1 MSLIPL
7 IFSNWWEDLER
18 PHRLFDQ
25 NFGVG
30 LYPDELL
37 DPMVQEEFL
46 RMPNLERRRM
56 KPLLYYRPWAELLR
70 RGKNV
75 DDGTSTVKA
84 DKDKFQVV
92 LDVKQFKP
100 DEINVKIIDKY
111 VVVEAKHEEQKDEH
125 GWISRQ
131 FTRKYM
137 IPEQCDID
145 QVSSSLSSDGVLS
158 IIAPRKAQIIKEKNE
173 RTIKIEQTGK
183 PAILEK
189 QVEKKEEKEV
199 SKKEESKKEE
209 PKKEEPKKEES
220 KKEEPKKMEGKKM
233 DAKKEECKKEECK
246 KEDCKKE
253 DCKKEDSKKE
263 ECKREECKREESKKE
278 KK

>member
-30 LYPDELL
+30 LYPDQLL
-37 DPMVQEEFL
+37 DPTVQEEFL
-46 RMPNLERRRM
+46 RMPTLERRM
-56 KPLLYYRPWAELLR
+56 KPLFYYRPWAELLR
-70 RGKNV
+70 RGSNV
-75 DDGTSTVKA
+75 NEGTSTVKA

-100 DEINVKIIDKY
+100 DEINVKVTDKY

-158 IIAPRKAQIIKEKNE
+158 ITAPRKEKMIKEKNE
-173 RTIKIEQTGK
+173 RKIKIEQTGK

-189 QVEKKEEKEV
+189 QAEKKEE
-199 SKKEESKKEE
+199 KEE

-220 KKEEPKKMEGKKM
+220 KKEEPKKVESKKM
-233 DAKKEECKKEECK
+233 EPKKEECKKEECK
-246 KEDCKKE
+246 KE
-253 DCKKEDSKKE
+253 
-263 ECKREECKREESKKE
+263 ECKRDECKKEESKKE